1 MAIILEGFDNSG
13 KSTLAASFGLDVIHP
28 GPRPKTFD
36 EERIYLDAQE
46 TMCGQEFVLDR
57 VTAISTPVYTGIKSP
72 WDQRYIDRLNRM
84 LSTMHCV
91 LIYCRPPI
99 EVILD
104 FSKHEV
110 KPHDTSE
117 HIAEIQES
125 SYQIIKR
132 YDEFMDQ
139 FPHRKYDYT
148 NPDRKLVQL
157 AYDSQTSIS
166 RWKEWRLLAEQSKTD

>member
-13 KSTLAASFGLDVIHP
+13 KSTLAGCFGLDVRHP
-28 GPRPKTFD
+28 GPRPKTFED
-36 EERIYLDAQE
+36 ERICLEDQANLAGE
-46 TMCGQEFVLDR
+46 ELILDR
-57 VTAISTPVYTGIKSP
+57 ITAISTPVYTNLKSP
-72 WDQRYIDRLNRM
+72 WDQRYIDYLNRM

-110 KPHDTSE
+110 K
-117 HIAEIQES
+117 
-125 SYQIIKR
+125 SYDDEEAVKLLQAAAPAIVQR
-132 YDEFMDQ
+132 YDEFMGQ

-166 RWKEWRLLAEQSKTD
+166 RWKEWRLLAARN